1 MTDEPILRDSSDR
14 YTLFPIQYD
23 DMYQMYKRQVDS
35 FWRPEE
41 VDLSR
46 DLNDWSKLTDDERH
60 FISMT
65 LAFFAGSDGLVN
77 LNLRKRFLNDIKIME
92 AQIAYSFQTKL
103 ANVLLPL
110 PGNPLTNVNTLFISV
125 FI

>member
-1 MTDEPILRDSSDR
+1 MSNDEPILRDSSDR

-23 DMYQMYKRQVDS
+23 DIYQMYKRQVDS

-46 DLNDWSKLTDDERH
+46 DLNDWAKLTDDERH

-65 LAFFAGSDGLVN
+65 LAFFAGSDGLVMEN
-77 LNLRKRFLNDIKIME
+77 ISMRFLNNFYISKI
-92 AQIAYSFQTKL
+92 
-103 ANVLLPL
+103 
-110 PGNPLTNVNTLFISV
+110 NPRTA
-125 FI
+125 